1 MKPELHVSV
10 YEADL
15 AKVLLRHLADLYKL
29 EKNEM

>member
-15 AKVLLRHLADLYKL
+15 AKVLLRHLADLFNFV
-29 EKNEM
+29 KN